1 MNPQN
6 NINPI
11 KNIILNDPNNSGIII
26 PINLNRNNNA
36 IETNNM
42 NNNNNI
48 EDDYIN

>member
-1 MNPQN
+1 MNPQE

-11 KNIILNDPNNSGIII
+11 KNIILNDANNSGIII
-26 PINLNRNNNA
+26 CINLNKKNNV

-42 NNNNNI
+42 NNNNI

>member
-1 MNPQN
+1 MNLQN

-11 KNIILNDPNNSGIII
+11 KNIILNDANNSGIII
-26 PINLNRNNNA
+26 RINLNRNNNV

>member
-26 PINLNRNNNA
+26 RINPNRNNNV
-36 IETNNM
+36 IET
-42 NNNNNI
+42 NNNNI